1 MNKISQLLLKAVL
14 LPASVYTKM
23 GVHMPHLKA
32 ILTAKLIM
40 DDRRPNSIRQ
50 IQQNKS
56 EKAVSNATLAT
67 MFISLITGLFFLI
80 GFMFGNTYSTK
91 LTFYFSFYIFML
103 AGILISD
110 FTTVLIDVRD
120 NAILL
125 PKPVNDKTVVVSRL
139 LHILI
144 HLSKV
149 VIPMSVPGFI
159 TIFIQKGIGGALLMI
174 PLFILATLFT
184 IFLINAVYLLIL
196 KITTPAKFQGIITYF
211 QIVFAVLIF
220 AGYQVVPRMI
230 ERSAM
235 ERIEISSYKFIW
247 LLPSY
252 WFGSAWESIYSLQFN
267 SNNLLLIAAAVLIP
281 VLSIWFVVKL
291 FAPSFTRKLAMINAV
306 STENKPAAFSVQH
319 PAQTVKSFAE
329 RLAAVFTQKGAE
341 RAGFLFTWKM
351 MSRNRDFKMKVY
363 PSIGYMFV
371 YFFIFFFR
379 RSDRSISSF
388 TDPEEMRPLFLGVI
402 YFSCLLL
409 TTALQNIV
417 TSDKWKAAWIW
428 HLAPLQSPGKILN
441 GSITAAMAMFF
452 LPLAILTAAIALS
465 VWGVSILPNVF
476 MGFSAQIFI
485 CLLLSRLLVQKLP
498 FSSPPAGA
506 DAGGGFLRGIML
518 LMVAGIAGLIHY
530 LLFFYNSLLL
540 LAGTV
545 LLGCSFLLHQ
555 QTRKTSW
562 AKLNMKYNE

>member
-1 MNKISQLLLKAVL
+1 MNKISQFLLKAVL
-14 LPASVYTKM
+14 LPAPIYSKL

-32 ILTAKLIM
+32 ILTSKLIM

-50 IQQNKS
+50 IQQNRS

-67 MFISLITGLFFLI
+67 MFISLITGLFFLLA
-80 GFMFGNTYSTK
+80 FMFGNTYATK
-91 LTFYFSFYIFML
+91 LSFYFSFYIFML

-120 NAILL
+120 NYILL
-125 PKPVNDKTVVVSRL
+125 PKPVNDKTIVVGRL

-144 HLSKV
+144 HLCKV
-149 VIPMSVPGFI
+149 VIPMSIPGFI
-159 TIFIQKGIGGALLMI
+159 TLFLQKGIGGALLMI
-174 PLFILATLFT
+174 PFFILATLFT
-184 IFLINAVYLLIL
+184 IFLINAVYLVIL
-196 KITTPAKFQGIITYF
+196 KITTSAKFQSIITYF

-252 WFGSAWESIYSLQFN
+252 WFGSAWEAIYSLQFN

-281 VLSIWFVVKL
+281 VLSIWLVVKL

-306 STENKPAAFSVQH
+306 STESKTAAL
-319 PAQTVKSFAE
+319 PAQQQLQTKSIAE
-329 RLAAVFTQKGAE
+329 RLASYFTQKGAE
-341 RAGFLFTWKM
+341 RAGFLFTWNM

-363 PSIGYMFV
+363 PSVGYMFV

-379 RSDRSISSF
+379 RSDRSLSSF
-388 TDPEEMRPLFLGVI
+388 TDTEEMRPLFLGVI

-452 LPLAILTAAIALS
+452 LPLATLTGFIALS
-465 VWGVSILPNVF
+465 VWGITILPNVL

-498 FSSPPAGA
+498 FSSPPAGS
-506 DAGGGFLRGIML
+506 DAGGGFLRGMMFL
-518 LMVAGIAGLIHY
+518 LIAGGAGFIHY
-530 LLFFYNSLLL
+530 LLFKHNSLLL
-540 LAGTV
+540 LAAAV
-545 LLGCSFLLHQ
+545 LLVCSFFLHQ

>member
-14 LPASVYTKM
+14 LPAPVYSKL

-32 ILTAKLIM
+32 ILTAKLMM

-50 IQQNKS
+50 IQQNKN
-56 EKAVSNATLAT
+56 EKAVSNATLVT

-91 LTFYFSFYIFML
+91 LTIYFSFYIFML

-120 NAILL
+120 NYILL
-125 PKPVNDKTVVVSRL
+125 PKPVNDKTIVVSRL

-149 VIPMSVPGFI
+149 VIPMSIPGFI
-159 TIFIQKGIGGALLMI
+159 TLFMVKGIGGALLMI

-211 QIVFAVLIF
+211 QIVFAVVIF

-252 WFGSAWESIYSLQFN
+252 WFGSAWETIYSMQFTA
-267 SNNLLLIAAAVLIP
+267 NNLALTAAAIVVPL
-281 VLSIWFVVKL
+281 LSIGLVVKI

-306 STENKPAAFSVQH
+306 STESKPAAL
-319 PAQTVKSFAE
+319 PALQQQPAKSMAD
-329 RLAAVFTQKGAE
+329 RLANLFTQKGAE
-341 RAGFLFTWKM
+341 RAGFLFTWNM

-363 PSIGYMFV
+363 PSVGYMVV

-388 TDPEEMRPLFLGVI
+388 SDPAEIRPLFLGVI

-428 HLAPLQSPGKILN
+428 HLAPLQSPGKILT

-452 LPLAILTAAIALS
+452 LPLATLTSVIALS
-465 VWGVSILPNVF
+465 IWGIAILPNVL

-506 DAGGGFLRGIML
+506 DAGGGFLRGMMFL
-518 LMVAGIAGLIHY
+518 LIAGTAGVIHY
-530 LLFFYNSLLL
+530 LLFHYNSLLL
-540 LAGTV
+540 LACTV
-545 LLGCSFLLHQ
+545 LLVCSYLLHL

-562 AKLNMKYNE
+562 SKLNMKYNE

>member
-1 MNKISQLLLKAVL
+1 
-14 LPASVYTKM
+14 
-23 GVHMPHLKA
+23 MPHLKA
-32 ILTAKLIM
+32 ILTSKLIM

-56 EKAVSNATLAT
+56 DKAVSNATLGT
-67 MFISLITGLFFLI
+67 MFMALLTGLFFLMA
-80 GFMFGNTYSTK
+80 FLFGNSYTTS

-120 NAILL
+120 NYILL
-125 PKPVNDKTVVVSRL
+125 PKPVNDKTIVISRL
-139 LHILI
+139 LHIVV

-149 VIPMSVPGFI
+149 VLPMSIPGII
-159 TIFIQKGIGGALLMI
+159 TAFIQKGIGGALLMI
-174 PLFILATLFT
+174 PLFILVTLFT
-184 IFLINAVYLLIL
+184 IFVINAVYLLIL
-196 KITTPAKFQGIITYF
+196 KITTPAKFQSIITYF
-211 QIVFAVLIF
+211 QIFFAVLIF
-220 AGYQVVPRMI
+220 ASYQVVPRMI

-235 ERIEISSYKFIW
+235 QSIDVSSYKFIW

-252 WFGSAWESIYSLQFN
+252 WFGAAWEALYTLTFTVSTAAC
-267 SNNLLLIAAAVLIP
+267 IAAAFFVP
-281 VLSIWFVVKL
+281 VIAIWAVVKI
-291 FAPSFTRKLAMINAV
+291 FAPTFTQKLAQINAGSSEQLTKETIATKV
-306 STENKPAAFSVQH
+306 EKR
-319 PAQTVKSFAE
+319 SFVE
-329 RLAAVFTQKGAE
+329 TLASLLTAKGAE
-341 RAGFLFTWKM
+341 RAGFLFTWKL

-363 PSIGYMFV
+363 PSIGYIFV

-379 RSDRSISSF
+379 RSDRSMSSF

-428 HLAPLQSPGKILN
+428 HLAPLQSPGRILN

-452 LPLAILTAAIALS
+452 LPLATLTAVIALS
-465 VWGVSILPNVF
+465 VWGIAILPNVL

-506 DAGGGFLRGIML
+506 DAGGNFLRGMMF
-518 LMVAGIAGLIHY
+518 LMIAGVAGLIHY
-530 LLFFYNSLLL
+530 LLFNYNIFLIV
-540 LAGTV
+540 AATV
-545 LLGCSFLLHQ
+545 LLGCSFFLHQ

>member
-1 MNKISQLLLKAVL
+1 M
-14 LPASVYTKM
+14 LPASAYTKM
-23 GVHMPHLKA
+23 GVHVPHLKA
-32 ILTAKLIM
+32 ILTAKLMM
-40 DDRRPNSIRQ
+40 DDRRPNSIHQ

-67 MFISLITGLFFLI
+67 MFISLLTGLFFLI
-80 GFMFGNTYSTK
+80 GFVFGNTYTTK
-91 LTFYFSFYIFML
+91 LSFYFSFYIFML

-125 PKPVNDKTVVVSRL
+125 PKPVNDKTIVVSRL

-149 VIPMSVPGFI
+149 VIPMSIPGFI
-159 TIFIQKGIGGALLMI
+159 TIFIDKGIAGALLML

-196 KITTPAKFQGIITYF
+196 KITTPAKFQNIITYF
-211 QIVFAVLIF
+211 QIFFAVLIF
-220 AGYQVVPRMI
+220 AGYQIVPRLI
-230 ERSAM
+230 ERSSM
-235 ERIEISSYKFIW
+235 EHIEISSYKFIW

-252 WFGSAWESIYSLQFN
+252 WFGTAWEAIYSFQFTA
-267 SNNLLLIAAAVLIP
+267 NNLTITATALLIPL
-281 VLSIWFVVKL
+281 LSIWVVVKIL
-291 FAPSFTRKLAMINAV
+291 APSFTRKLAMINAV
-306 STENKPAAFSVQH
+306 STDSKPSTVRHQQ
-319 PAQTVKSFAE
+319 QTKSFTE
-329 RLAAVFTQKGAE
+329 RLAVFFTQKGAE

-363 PSIGYMFV
+363 PSIGYIFV

-379 RSDRSISSF
+379 RSDRNFSSF

-417 TSDKWKAAWIW
+417 TSDKWKASWIW

-452 LPLAILTAAIALS
+452 LPLATLTAVIAFAI
-465 VWGVSILPNVF
+465 WGVTILPNVL

-506 DAGGGFLRGIML
+506 DAGGGFLRGMML
-518 LMVAGIAGLIHY
+518 LMVAGSAGVVHY
-530 LLFFYNSLLL
+530 LLFYYNGLLL
-540 LAGTV
+540 LSATV
-545 LLGCSFLLHQ
+545 LIGCSFLLHQ
-555 QTRKTSW
+555 QIRKTSW
-562 AKLNMKYNE
+562 KKLNMKYNE

>member
-1 MNKISQLLLKAVL
+1 
-14 LPASVYTKM
+14 
-23 GVHMPHLKA
+23 MPHLKA
-32 ILTAKLIM
+32 ILTSKLMM

-56 EKAVSNATLAT
+56 DKAVSNATLGT
-67 MFISLITGLFFLI
+67 MFMALLTGLFFLMA
-80 GFMFGNTYSTK
+80 FLFGNSYTTS

-120 NAILL
+120 NYILL
-125 PKPVNDKTVVVSRL
+125 PKPVNDKTIVISRL
-139 LHILI
+139 LHIVV

-149 VIPMSVPGFI
+149 VLPMSIPGII
-159 TIFIQKGIGGALLMI
+159 TVFIQKGIGGALLMI
-174 PLFILATLFT
+174 PLFILVTLFT
-184 IFLINAVYLLIL
+184 IFVINAVYLLIL
-196 KITTPAKFQGIITYF
+196 KITTPAKFQSIITYF
-211 QIVFAVLIF
+211 QIFFAVLIF
-220 AGYQVVPRMI
+220 ASYQVVPRMI

-235 ERIEISSYKFIW
+235 QSIDVSSYKFIW

-252 WFGSAWESIYSLQFN
+252 WFGAAWEALYTLTFTASTVAC
-267 SNNLLLIAAAVLIP
+267 IAAAFFVP
-281 VLSIWFVVKL
+281 VIAIWAVVRI
-291 FAPSFTRKLAMINAV
+291 FAPTFTQKLAQINAGSSEQLTKETIATKV
-306 STENKPAAFSVQH
+306 EKRSFVETLAFLLT
-319 PAQTVKSFAE
+319 A
-329 RLAAVFTQKGAE
+329 KGAE
-341 RAGFLFTWKM
+341 RAGFLFTWKL

-363 PSIGYMFV
+363 PSIGYIFV

-379 RSDRSISSF
+379 RSDRSLSSF

-452 LPLAILTAAIALS
+452 LPLATLTGLIALS
-465 VWGVSILPNVF
+465 VWGVAILPNVL

-506 DAGGGFLRGIML
+506 DAGGNFLRGIMFL
-518 LMVAGIAGLIHY
+518 FIAGAAAFIHY
-530 LLFFYNSLLL
+530 LLFKHNSLLL
-540 LAGTV
+540 LAAAV
-545 LLGCSFLLHQ
+545 LLVCSFFLYQ

>member
-1 MNKISQLLLKAVL
+1 
-14 LPASVYTKM
+14 
-23 GVHMPHLKA
+23 MPHLKA
-32 ILTAKLIM
+32 ILTSKLMM

-56 EKAVSNATLAT
+56 DKAVSNATLGT
-67 MFISLITGLFFLI
+67 MFMALLTGLFFLMA
-80 GFMFGNTYSTK
+80 FLFGNSYTTS

-120 NAILL
+120 NYILL
-125 PKPVNDKTVVVSRL
+125 PKPVNDKTIVISRL
-139 LHILI
+139 LHIVV

-149 VIPMSVPGFI
+149 VLPMSIPGII
-159 TIFIQKGIGGALLMI
+159 TVFIQKGIGGALLMI
-174 PLFILATLFT
+174 PLFILVTLFT
-184 IFLINAVYLLIL
+184 IFVINAVYLLIL
-196 KITTPAKFQGIITYF
+196 KITTPAKFQSIITYF
-211 QIVFAVLIF
+211 QIFFAVLIF
-220 AGYQVVPRMI
+220 ASYQVVPRMI

-235 ERIEISSYKFIW
+235 QSIDVSSYKFIW

-252 WFGSAWESIYSLQFN
+252 WFGAAWEALYTLTFTASAVAC
-267 SNNLLLIAAAVLIP
+267 IAAAFFVPAIA
-281 VLSIWFVVKL
+281 IWAVVKI
-291 FAPSFTRKLAMINAV
+291 FAPTFTQKLAQINAGSSEQLTKETIATKV
-306 STENKPAAFSVQH
+306 EKRSFVETLAFLLT
-319 PAQTVKSFAE
+319 A
-329 RLAAVFTQKGAE
+329 KGAE
-341 RAGFLFTWKM
+341 RAGFLFTWKL

-363 PSIGYMFV
+363 PSIGYIFV

-379 RSDRSISSF
+379 RSDRSMSSF

-452 LPLAILTAAIALS
+452 LPLATLTGLIALS
-465 VWGVSILPNVF
+465 VWGVAILPNVL

-506 DAGGGFLRGIML
+506 DAGGNFLRGIMFL
-518 LMVAGIAGLIHY
+518 FIAGAAAFIHY
-530 LLFFYNSLLL
+530 LLFKHNSLLL
-540 LAGTV
+540 LAAAV
-545 LLGCSFLLHQ
+545 LLVCSFFLHQ